1 VTPDERQRLTEAFQR
16 DDEDDAAL
24 ADTLYLW
31 KLRAYSDTL
40 AELADGYDFEVED
53 ITLSES
59 IREALRA
66 EAELRA
72 QQINAT
78 FNGEVTSFIADIVD
92 EASYED
98 AIESISAWSEARD
111 ADRSTLIGITEVY
124 TAHADATLSFFRDA
138 GIEADFDF
146 GGHGDDH
153 AECVVCQ
160 ALERGNPHPYERVVE
175 IGTPH
180 IQCRQRWHPL
190 IDPDELPD
198 ELALGQGDPA
208 GIVGNDSLV
217 HRAGGQQAAVEQ
229 LEA

>member
-1 VTPDERQRLTEAFQR
+1 MTAEERQRLTEAFQR

-31 KLRAYSDTL
+31 KLRAYEDTL
-40 AELADGYDFEVED
+40 AELADAYDFDVD
-53 ITLSES
+53 DVSLSLS
-59 IREALRA
+59 IQEALRA
-66 EAELRA
+66 EAEVRA

-78 FNGEVTSFIADIVD
+78 YNGDVTSFIADIVD
-92 EASYED
+92 EASYEE
-98 AIESISAWSEARD
+98 AIDSISEWSEARD

-124 TAHADATLSFFRDA
+124 TPHADATLSFFRDA
-138 GIEADFDF
+138 GIEPDFDF

-153 AECVVCQ
+153 AECPVCQ
-160 ALERGNPHPYERVVE
+160 ALEAKNPHPFARVVE

-180 IQCRQRWHPL
+180 IQCRQRWHAR
-190 IDPDELPD
+190 IEGDELPD
-198 ELALGQGDPA
+198 EFTLGQGDTA

-217 HRAGGQQAAVEQ
+217 HRAGGQAAAVEQ